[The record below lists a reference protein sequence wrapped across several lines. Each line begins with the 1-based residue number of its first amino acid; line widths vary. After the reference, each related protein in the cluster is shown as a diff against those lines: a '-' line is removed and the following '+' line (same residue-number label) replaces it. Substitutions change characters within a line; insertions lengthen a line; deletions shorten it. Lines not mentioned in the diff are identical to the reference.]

1 MRRVWLA
8 ALLGIVLG
16 FGLALAPGATVAPQ
30 RMFMQSNPPEAQLK
44 GAVPVTNW
52 NNLQTVLVAVI
63 TGLVFATPLFL
74 IAKKRNR

>member
-16 FGLALAPGATVAPQ
+16 FGLAFAPGSTVAPQ
-30 RMFMQSNPPEAQLK
+30 RMFMQSNPPEAQFK

-52 NNLQTVLVAVI
+52 NKLQTVLIAVI
-63 TGLVFATPLFL
+63 AGLVFATPLFL